1 MKLRGFLQNIESG
14 DGQWVVFPVTKEQ
27 LAKEKEKA
35 GIPEGQDFIWA
46 DFESEA
52 GDLELSQYESVKRL
66 NRIAKALSE
75 INARDADLVE
85 AVIKYANGDVEAALA
100 NVLDN
105 NVSTIEA
112 MPYSKD
118 EDLGLYIVE
127 EIYGGVENLSRE
139 TLENYFDYEGLGRD
153 ALINRDAF
161 VESGKEILD
170 ISGFDWKADLSQFD
184 D

>member
-1 MKLRGFLQNIESG
+1 MKLRGFLQNIETG
-14 DGQWVVFPVTKEQ
+14 DGHWVTFPVTKEQ

-66 NRIAKALSE
+66 NRIAKALEE
-75 INARDADLVE
+75 INPSDADLVE
-85 AVIKYANGDVEAALA
+85 AVISYSDGNVEVALS
-100 NVLDN
+100 NVLDGA
-105 NVSTIEA
+105 VSQVDA
-112 MPYSKD
+112 YND
-118 EDLGLYIVE
+118 EELGLYIVE
-127 EIYGGVENLSRE
+127 EIYGGVENLPRD
-139 TLENYFDYEGLGRD
+139 TLENYFYYEGLGRD

-161 VESGKEILD
+161 VEAKNKILD